1 MKIMKK
7 LLETIRNNKKTVVYF
22 HNESC
27 GHCKLLQPK
36 INLLE
41 EKNKDNFF
49 SINTHENEK
58 LTEKFKVEFVPTIII
73 IENKNVT
80 KLEGSKKIEELYE
93 TITNPKTDTLRD

>member
-1 MKIMKK
+1 MKK

-22 HNESC
+22 HNESY

>member
-1 MKIMKK
+1 MKK
-7 LLETIRNNKKTVVYF
+7 ISEILRSHKKVIVYF
-22 HNESC
+22 HNNSC

-36 INLLE
+36 VNLLE
-41 EKNKDNFF
+41 AKNKNSFF

>member
-1 MKIMKK
+1 MKK

-93 TITNPKTDTLRD
+93 TITTPKTDTLRD

>member
-1 MKIMKK
+1 MKK
-7 LLETIRNNKKTVVYF
+7 ISDYIRENKKVVVYF

-36 INLLE
+36 IKLLE
-41 EKNKDNFF
+41 VKNNDSFF
-49 SINTHENEK
+49 SVDTHKNEK

-73 IENKNVT
+73 IDNKTIT

>member
-1 MKIMKK
+1 MKK
-7 LLETIRNNKKTVVYF
+7 ISDYIRENKKVVVYF

-41 EKNKDNFF
+41 VKNNDSFF
-49 SINTHENEK
+49 SVDTHKNEK

-73 IENKNVT
+73 IENKKVI

-93 TITNPKTDTLRD
+93 TTINPRTDTIRD

>member
-1 MKIMKK
+1 MKK

-41 EKNKDNFF
+41 
-49 SINTHENEK
+49 
-58 LTEKFKVEFVPTIII
+58 VEFVPTIII

>member
-1 MKIMKK
+1 MKK

-49 SINTHENEK
+49 SIDTHENEK

>member
-1 MKIMKK
+1 MKK

-22 HNESC
+22 HNESG

-41 EKNKDNFF
+41 DKDNFF
-49 SINTHENEK
+49 SIDTHENEK

>member
-1 MKIMKK
+1 MKK
-7 LLETIRNNKKTVVYF
+7 ISEILRSHKKVIVYF
-22 HNESC
+22 HNNSC

-41 EKNKDNFF
+41 AKNKNAFF